1 MVTSFER
8 NDRCAIVR
16 VDKREIIGTHLSQT
30 TGVLINEGGL
40 KNRINS
46 TCRGEINVAIV
57 SVGAV
62 KASVSIG
69 ASETFDNR

>member
-1 MVTSFER
+1 VVTSFER
-8 NDRCAIVR
+8 NDRCTVVR

-40 KNRINS
+40 KDRING
-46 TCRGEINVAIV
+46 TCRREVNVTVV